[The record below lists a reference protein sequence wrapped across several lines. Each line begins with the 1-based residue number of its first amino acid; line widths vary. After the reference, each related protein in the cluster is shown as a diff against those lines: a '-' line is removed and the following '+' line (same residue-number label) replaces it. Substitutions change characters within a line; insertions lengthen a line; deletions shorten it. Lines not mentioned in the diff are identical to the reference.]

1 MSKLIVYYQEKVVGQ
16 LSFDKEE
23 RLSFQYDKT
32 WLAFKDRFPLSL
44 ALTLVEKAHGHLE
57 TKSFFENLLPEG
69 EIKDLLEAHG
79 KSSIKSEFGFLQEFG
94 GDCAGAFKILP
105 EKVKTSKT
113 KAPRKELRL
122 NIIYKYL
129 DEKKSLTDVILNK
142 EGGKFSL
149 AGAQDK
155 FAVIFEK
162 NKIYL
167 PLDGSPTTH
176 IIKPHVRY
184 FNSTHDTP
192 YNEYLCMKLAGAVG
206 LNVPEVDIIEGE
218 YPLFIVERF
227 DRIKVKTGI
236 LRIHQQDFCQAQ
248 GITSLKKY
256 ESDGGP
262 TFADNYN
269 LVKAHS
275 SAPIPDLNQL
285 LKWLIYNL
293 VIGNNDSHSKN
304 LAFLQAEDGIR
315 IAPFYD
321 LLSTSVYKE
330 IGQNFAFKVGGQ
342 NLWFKLKRRL
352 FDKLFV
358 ELELKEDVL
367 PKMALKLLND
377 IEKKLP
383 KLVEEFNVR
392 FPDVKTAVTLEK
404 EIKKRVAF
412 FQKLFAVVDY

>member
-1 MSKLIVYYQEKVVGQ
+1 MSKLIIYYQEMVVGH
-16 LSFDKEE
+16 LVFDKEE

-44 ALTLVEKAHGHLE
+44 ALPLEEKIHGHLE

-94 GDCAGAFKILP
+94 GDCAGAFKVLP
-105 EKVKTSKT
+105 EKVKISKT
-113 KAPRKELRL
+113 KIPRKELKL
-122 NIIYKYL
+122 YVIYKYL
-129 DEKKSLTDVILNK
+129 NENKSLTDVILNI

-155 FAVIFEK
+155 FAVVFEK
-162 NKIYL
+162 NKIFL

-192 YNEYLCMKLAGAVG
+192 YNEYLCMKLAGSVG
-206 LNVPEVDIIEGE
+206 LNVPKVDIIEGE
-218 YPLFIVERF
+218 HPLFIVERF
-227 DRIKVKTGI
+227 DRIMAKTGI
-236 LRIHQQDFCQAQ
+236 SRIHQQDFCQAQ
-248 GITSLKKY
+248 GLTSLKKY
-256 ESDGGP
+256 ESDRGP

-275 SAPIPDLNQL
+275 LAPIPDLNQL

-304 LAFLQAEDGIR
+304 LAFLQTGDGIR

-321 LLSTSVYKE
+321 LLSTSIYKE
-330 IGQNFAFKVGGQ
+330 IGQNFAFKIGGQ

-352 FDKLFV
+352 FDKLSA

-367 PKMALKLLND
+367 PNIALKLFNY
-377 IEKKLP
+377 IENNLAKN
-383 KLVEEFNVR
+383 VEEFNER
-392 FPDVKTAVTLEK
+392 FPEVKTAVTIEK
-404 EIKKRVAF
+404 EIRKRVAF
-412 FQKLFAVVDY
+412 FYKMFSM

>member
-1 MSKLIVYYQEKVVGQ
+1 MSKLIIYYKDKVVGF
-16 LSFDKEE
+16 LEFDKDE
-23 RLSFQYDKT
+23 RLSFQYDKA
-32 WLAFKDRFPLSL
+32 WLGSKDRFPLSF
-44 ALTLVEKAHGHLE
+44 ALPLESKVYGHLE

-105 EKVKTSKT
+105 EKVKPSKIS
-113 KAPRKELRL
+113 KPRKELKL
-122 NIIYKYL
+122 DVIYKYL
-129 DEKKSLTDVILNK
+129 DEKKSLIDAILNK

-167 PLDGSPTTH
+167 PLDGGPTTH

-192 YNEYLCMKLAGAVG
+192 YNEYLCMKLAAAVG
-206 LNVPEVDIIEGE
+206 LNAPRVDIIEGE

-227 DRIKVKTGI
+227 DRVQTKAGVS
-236 LRIHQQDFCQAQ
+236 RIHQQDFCQAQ
-248 GITSLKKY
+248 GITSFKKY

-262 TFADNYN
+262 SFADNYN
-269 LVKAHS
+269 LVKANS

-285 LKWLIYNL
+285 LKWLIFNL

-304 LAFLQAEDGIR
+304 LAFLQTGDGIR
-315 IAPFYD
+315 LAPFYD

-330 IGQNFAFKVGGQ
+330 IGQNFAFKIGGQ
-342 NLWFKLKRRL
+342 NLWFKLKKRL
-352 FDKLFV
+352 FDKLSG
-358 ELELKEDVL
+358 ELELRDDVI
-367 PKMALKLLND
+367 PKLALKLLND
-377 IEKKLP
+377 IENQYP
-383 KLVEEFNVR
+383 KLLEEFNER
-392 FPDVKTAVTLEK
+392 FPEVKTGKVLEK
-404 EIKKRVAF
+404 EILKRVAF
-412 FQKLFAVVDY
+412 FKKIFFL

>member
-1 MSKLIVYYQEKVVGQ
+1 MSKLIVYYQENVVGH
-16 LSFDKEE
+16 LNFDKEE

-44 ALTLVEKAHGHLE
+44 ALALEEKIHGHLE
-57 TKSFFENLLPEG
+57 TKSFFENLIPEG
-69 EIKDLLEAHG
+69 EIKDLLESHG

-94 GDCAGAFKILP
+94 GDCAGAFKVMP
-105 EKVKTSKT
+105 EKVKISKT
-113 KAPRKELRL
+113 IIPRKELKL
-122 NIIYKYL
+122 NVIYNYL
-129 DEKKSLTDVILNK
+129 NKKQSLTDVILNK

-155 FAVIFEK
+155 FAVIFDK

-192 YNEYLCMKLAGAVG
+192 YNEYLCMKLARAVG
-206 LNVPEVDIIEGE
+206 LNVPKVDIIQGE
-218 YPLFIVERF
+218 HPLFIVERF
-227 DRIKVKTGI
+227 DRIQTKTGI
-236 LRIHQQDFCQAQ
+236 SRIHQQDFCQAQ

-262 TFADNYN
+262 TFTDNYN

-275 SAPIPDLNQL
+275 SAPIPDLNQI
-285 LKWLIYNL
+285 LKWLIFNL

-304 LAFLQAEDGIR
+304 LAFLQTGDGIR
-315 IAPFYD
+315 LAPFYD

-330 IGQNFAFKVGGQ
+330 IGQNFAFKIGGQ

-352 FDKLFV
+352 FDKLSS
-358 ELELKEDVL
+358 ELELKDDVI
-367 PKMALKLLND
+367 PKLGVKLLND
-377 IEKKLP
+377 IEKHLSR
-383 KLVEEFNVR
+383 LVEECSNQ
-392 FPDVKTAVTLEK
+392 FPDVKTSKVLEK
-404 EIKKRVAF
+404 EIIKRIAF
-412 FQKLFAVVDY
+412 FRKIFTL

>member
-1 MSKLIVYYQEKVVGQ
+1 MSKLIVYFQNKIVGR
-16 LSFDKEE
+16 LEFDNEE
-23 RLSFQYDKT
+23 RLNFQYDSS
-32 WLAFKDRFPLSL
+32 WLALKDRFPLSL
-44 ALTLVEKAHGHLE
+44 ALPLGEKTYGHLE

-79 KSSIKSEFGFLQEFG
+79 KNSIRSEFGFLQEFG

-105 EKVKTSKT
+105 EKVKVSKIM
-113 KAPRKELRL
+113 KPRKELKL
-122 NIIYKYL
+122 NVVYKYL
-129 DEKKSLTDVILNK
+129 NDKKSLTDVILNK

-192 YNEYLCMKLAGAVG
+192 YNEYFCMKLAAAVG
-206 LNVPEVDIIEGE
+206 LNVPKVDIIEGE

-227 DRIKVKTGI
+227 DRIQSKTGVS
-236 LRIHQQDFCQAQ
+236 RIHQQDFCQAQ

-285 LKWLIYNL
+285 LKWLIFNL

-304 LAFLQAEDGIR
+304 LAFLQTGDGIR

-321 LLSTSVYKE
+321 LLSTSIYKE
-330 IGQNFAFKVGGQ
+330 IGQNFAFKIGGQ
-342 NLWFKLKRRL
+342 NLWFKLKKRL
-352 FDKLFV
+352 FDKLSS
-358 ELELKEDVL
+358 ELELKDDVI
-367 PKMALKLLND
+367 PKLGYKLLND
-377 IEKKLP
+377 IEKHLP
-383 KLVEEFNVR
+383 KLVEEFNDR
-392 FPDVKTAVTLEK
+392 FPDVKTGKVLEK
-404 EIKKRVAF
+404 EIFKRVAF
-412 FQKLFAVVDY
+412 FKKIFTL

>member
-1 MSKLIVYYQEKVVGQ
+1 MSKLLIFYQDKVVGH
-16 LSFDKEE
+16 LEFDKDE
-23 RLSFQYDKT
+23 RLSFQYDKG
-32 WLAFKDRFPLSL
+32 WLGFKDRFPLSF
-44 ALTLVEKAHGHLE
+44 ALPLEAKVYGHLE

-79 KSSIKSEFGFLQEFG
+79 KTSIKSEFGFLQEFG

-105 EKVKTSKT
+105 EKVKPSKIS
-113 KAPRKELRL
+113 KPRKELKL
-122 NIIYKYL
+122 DVIYKYL
-129 DEKKSLTDVILNK
+129 DEKKSLTDAILNK

-176 IIKPHVRY
+176 IVKPHVRY

-192 YNEYLCMKLAGAVG
+192 YNEYLCMKLAAAVG
-206 LNVPEVDIIEGE
+206 LNAPGVDIIKGE
-218 YPLFIVERF
+218 FPLFIVERF
-227 DRIKVKTGI
+227 DRVQTKTGVS
-236 LRIHQQDFCQAQ
+236 RIHQQDFCQAQ

-256 ESDGGP
+256 EADGGP
-262 TFADNYN
+262 SFADNYN

-285 LKWLIYNL
+285 LKWLIFNL

-304 LAFLQAEDGIR
+304 LAFLQTEEGIR
-315 IAPFYD
+315 LAPFYD

-330 IGQNFAFKVGGQ
+330 IGQNFAFKIGGQ
-342 NLWFKLKRRL
+342 NLWFKLKKRL
-352 FDKLFV
+352 FDKLSS
-358 ELELKEDVL
+358 ELELRDDVI
-367 PKMALKLLND
+367 PKLASKLLND
-377 IEKKLP
+377 IEKHYP
-383 KLVEEFNVR
+383 KLLEEFNEH
-392 FPDVKTAVTLEK
+392 FPDVKTGKVLEK
-404 EIKKRVAF
+404 EILKRVAF
-412 FQKLFAVVDY
+412 FKKIFTL

>member
-1 MSKLIVYYQEKVVGQ
+1 MSKLVVYHQDMIVGFLE
-16 LSFDKEE
+16 FDKDE
-23 RLSFQYDKT
+23 RLSFQYDKS
-32 WLAFKDRFPLSL
+32 WLGSKDRFPLSV
-44 ALTLVEKAHGHLE
+44 ALPLEAKVYGHLE

-69 EIKDLLEAHG
+69 KIKDLLEAHG

-105 EKVKTSKT
+105 EKVKPSKIS
-113 KAPRKELRL
+113 KPRKELKL
-122 NIIYKYL
+122 DVIYKYL
-129 DEKKSLTDVILNK
+129 DEKKSLTDAILNK

-184 FNSTHDTP
+184 FTSTHDTP
-192 YNEYLCMKLAGAVG
+192 YNEYLCMKLAAAVG
-206 LNVPEVDIIEGE
+206 LNAPEVDIIKGE
-218 YPLFIVERF
+218 FPLFIVERF
-227 DRIKVKTGI
+227 DRIHSKTGV

-256 ESDGGP
+256 EADGGP
-262 TFADNYN
+262 SFADNYN

-285 LKWLIYNL
+285 LKWLIFNL

-304 LAFLQAEDGIR
+304 LAFLQTEEGIR
-315 IAPFYD
+315 LAPFYD

-330 IGQNFAFKVGGQ
+330 IGQNFAFKIDGQ
-342 NLWFKLKRRL
+342 NLWFKLKKRL
-352 FDKLFV
+352 FDKLST
-358 ELELKEDVL
+358 ELKLRDDVI
-367 PKMALKLLND
+367 PKIASKLLND
-377 IEKKLP
+377 IEKQYP
-383 KLVEEFNVR
+383 KFLEEFNER
-392 FPDVKTAVTLEK
+392 FPDVKTGKVLEK
-404 EIKKRVAF
+404 EILKRIAF
-412 FQKLFAVVDY
+412 FKKIFTL

>member
-1 MSKLIVYYQEKVVGQ
+1 MNKLIVYYQDKVVGQ
-16 LSFDKEE
+16 LEFDREE
-23 RLSFQYDKT
+23 RLSFRYDSS
-32 WLAFKDRFPLSL
+32 WLSSNDRFPLSI
-44 ALTLVEKAHGHLE
+44 ALRLEEKIYGHLE
-57 TKSFFENLLPEG
+57 AKSFFENLLPEG

-79 KSSIKSEFGFLQEFG
+79 KSSIRSEFGFLREFG

-105 EKVKTSKT
+105 EKFKVSKAI
-113 KAPRKELRL
+113 KSKKELKL
-122 NIIYKYL
+122 DVLYKYL

-192 YNEYLCMKLAGAVG
+192 YNEYLCMKLAAAVG
-206 LNVPEVDIIEGE
+206 LNAPTVDIIEGK

-227 DRIKVKTGI
+227 DRIQTKTGI
-236 LRIHQQDFCQAQ
+236 SRIHQQDFCQAQ
-248 GITSLKKY
+248 GISSLKKY
-256 ESDGGP
+256 EAEGGP
-262 TFADNYN
+262 TFADNYK
-269 LVKAHS
+269 LVKANS
-275 SAPIPDLNQL
+275 AAPIPDLNQL

-304 LAFLQAEDGIR
+304 LAFLQTDEGIR
-315 IAPFYD
+315 LAPFYD

-330 IGQNFAFKVGGQ
+330 IGQNFAFKIGGQ
-342 NLWFKLKRRL
+342 TLWFKLKKRL
-352 FDKLFV
+352 FDKLSS
-358 ELELKEDVL
+358 ELELRDDVISKL
-367 PKMALKLLND
+367 ALKLLND
-377 IEKKLP
+377 MEKHIP
-383 KLVEEFNVR
+383 RLVREFNER
-392 FPDVKTAVTLEK
+392 FPDVKTGKILEK
-404 EIKKRVAF
+404 EILKRAAF
-412 FQKLFAVVDY
+412 FKKIFTS

>member
-1 MSKLIVYYQEKVVGQ
+1 MSKLIVYYQEKIVGH
-16 LSFDKEE
+16 LSFDKDE
-23 RLSFQYDKT
+23 RLSFQYDKN
-32 WLAFKDRFPLSL
+32 WLVFKDRFPLSL
-44 ALTLVEKAHGHLE
+44 ALALVEKTYGHLE

-69 EIKDLLEAHG
+69 EIKNLIEAHG
-79 KSSIKSEFGFLQEFG
+79 KSSIKSEFGFLKEFG

-105 EKVKTSKT
+105 EKAKIIQSKT
-113 KAPRKELRL
+113 PRKELRL
-122 NIIYKYL
+122 EVIFKYL
-129 DEKKSLTDVILNK
+129 NEKKSLTDVILNK

-192 YNEYLCMKLAGAVG
+192 YNEYLCMKVAAAVG
-206 LNVPEVDIIEGE
+206 LNVPKVDIIEGE

-227 DRIKVKTGI
+227 DRTQTKTGI
-236 LRIHQQDFCQAQ
+236 SRIHQQDFCQAQ

-262 TFADNYN
+262 TFANNYN

-275 SAPIPDLNQL
+275 SAPIPDLSQM

-304 LAFLQAEDGIR
+304 LAFLQTGEGIR
-315 IAPFYD
+315 LGPFYD

-330 IGQNFAFKVGGQ
+330 IGQNFAFKIGGQ

-352 FDKLFV
+352 FDRLSA
-358 ELELKEDVL
+358 ELDLKEDVL
-367 PKMALKLLND
+367 PKMAFKLLND

-383 KLVEEFNVR
+383 KLVEEFNER
-392 FPDVKTAVTLEK
+392 FPDVKTGKVLEK
-404 EIKKRVAF
+404 EILKRVAF
-412 FQKLFAVVDY
+412 FKKIFTL

>member
-1 MSKLIVYYQEKVVGQ
+1 MSQLVVYYQEKVVGS
-16 LSFDKEE
+16 LEFDREE
-23 RLSFQYDKT
+23 RLSFQYDKS
-32 WLAFKDRFPLSL
+32 WLTFKDRFPLSI
-44 ALTLVEKAHGHLE
+44 ALGFSDKIYGHIE

-69 EIKDLLEAHG
+69 EIKDLLKAHG
-79 KSSIKSEFGFLQEFG
+79 KSSIRSEFGFLQEFG
-94 GDCAGAFKILP
+94 GDCAGAFKIFP

-113 KAPRKELRL
+113 TKSKKELKL
-122 NIIYKYL
+122 DVIYKYL
-129 DEKKSLTDVILNK
+129 NEKKSLTDVILNK

-176 IIKPHVRY
+176 IIKPYVRY

-192 YNEYLCMKLAGAVG
+192 YNEYLCMNLAGAVG
-206 LNVPEVDIIEGE
+206 LNVPAVDIIEGE

-227 DRIKVKTGI
+227 DRSQTKTGI
-236 LRIHQQDFCQAQ
+236 SRIHQQDFCQAQ

-262 TFADNYN
+262 TFANNYK
-269 LVKAHS
+269 LVKTHS
-275 SAPIPDLNQL
+275 TSPIPDLNQL

-304 LAFLQAEDGIR
+304 LAFLQTDEGIR
-315 IAPFYD
+315 LAPFYD

-330 IGQNFAFKVGGQ
+330 IGQNFSFKIGGQ
-342 NLWFKLKRRL
+342 NLWSKLKRRL
-352 FDKLFV
+352 FDKLSS
-358 ELELKEDVL
+358 ELELRDDVI
-367 PKMALKLLND
+367 PKLATKLLLD
-377 IEKKLP
+377 IEKHYPRL
-383 KLVEEFNVR
+383 LEDFTER
-392 FPDVKTAVTLEK
+392 FPDVKTGKVLEK
-404 EIKKRVAF
+404 EILKRVAF
-412 FQKLFAVVDY
+412 LKKIFTL

>member
-1 MSKLIVYYQEKVVGQ
+1 MSKLIVYYQEKIVGQ
-16 LSFDKEE
+16 LNFDKEE
-23 RLSFQYDKT
+23 RLSFQYDKN
-32 WLAFKDRFPLSL
+32 WLVFKDRFPLSL
-44 ALTLVEKAHGHLE
+44 ALALVEKTHGHLE

-69 EIKDLLEAHG
+69 EIKDLIEAHG

-105 EKVKTSKT
+105 EKAKIIQSKT
-113 KAPRKELRL
+113 PRKELRL
-122 NIIYKYL
+122 EVIFKYL
-129 DEKKSLTDVILNK
+129 NEKKSLTDVILNK

-155 FAVIFEK
+155 FPVIFEK

-184 FNSTHDTP
+184 FNSIHDTP
-192 YNEYLCMKLAGAVG
+192 YNEYMCMKLAKAVG
-206 LNVPEVDIIEGE
+206 LNVPKVDIIEGK

-227 DRIKVKTGI
+227 DRIKVKTEI

-262 TFADNYN
+262 SFVNNYN
-269 LVKAHS
+269 LIKAHS

-285 LKWLIYNL
+285 LNWLIFNL

-304 LAFLQAEDGIR
+304 LAFLRVEDGIR
-315 IAPFYD
+315 LAPFYD

-330 IGQNFAFKVGGQ
+330 ISQNFAFKVGGQ

-352 FDKLFV
+352 FDKLSA
-358 ELELKEDVL
+358 ELGLKEDVL
-367 PKMALKLLND
+367 PKIALKLLND
-377 IEKKLP
+377 IEKKHP
-383 KLVEEFNVR
+383 KLVEEFDVR
-392 FPDVKTAVTLEK
+392 FPEVKTAVTLEK
-404 EIKKRVAF
+404 EIKKRVVF
-412 FQKLFAVVDY
+412 LQKIFAV

>member
-1 MSKLIVYYQEKVVGQ
+1 MSKLVIYYQDNVVGH
-16 LSFDKEE
+16 LEFDKEE
-23 RLSFQYDKT
+23 RLSFKYDSS
-32 WLAFKDRFPLSL
+32 WLSLKDRFPLSF
-44 ALTLVEKAHGHLE
+44 ALPLDSKVYGHLE

-94 GDCAGAFKILP
+94 GDCAGAFKILSD
-105 EKVKTSKT
+105 KVKPSKIS
-113 KAPRKELRL
+113 KPRKELKL
-122 NIIYKYL
+122 DVIYKYL
-129 DEKKSLTDVILNK
+129 DERKSLTDAILNK

-155 FAVIFEK
+155 FAVILEK

-192 YNEYLCMKLAGAVG
+192 YNEFLCMKLASAIG
-206 LNVPEVDIIEGE
+206 LNAPEVDIIEGE

-227 DRIKVKTGI
+227 DRVQTKTGVW
-236 LRIHQQDFCQAQ
+236 RIHQQDFCQAQ
-248 GITSLKKY
+248 AITSLKKY

-262 TFADNYN
+262 SFADNYN

-285 LKWLIYNL
+285 LKWLIFNL

-304 LAFLQAEDGIR
+304 LAFLQTEEGIR
-315 IAPFYD
+315 LAPFYD

-330 IGQNFAFKVGGQ
+330 IGQNFAFKIGGQ
-342 NLWFKLKRRL
+342 SLWFKLKKRL
-352 FDKLFV
+352 FDKLSS
-358 ELELKEDVL
+358 ELELRDDVI
-367 PKMALKLLND
+367 PKLATKLLLD
-377 IEKKLP
+377 IEKHYP
-383 KLVEEFNVR
+383 KLLEEFTER
-392 FPDVKTAVTLEK
+392 FPEVKTGKVLEK
-404 EIKKRVAF
+404 EILKRVAF
-412 FQKLFAVVDY
+412 FKKIFTL

>member
-1 MSKLIVYYQEKVVGQ
+1 MSKLIVYFQEKVVGQ
-16 LSFDKEE
+16 LTFDKEE
-23 RLSFQYDKT
+23 RLSFQYEKT
-32 WLAFKDRFPLSL
+32 WLTFKDRFPLSL
-44 ALTLVEKAHGHLE
+44 ALGLEEKIHGHIE

-105 EKVKTSKT
+105 EKTKLT
-113 KAPRKELRL
+113 KASRPNKELKL
-122 NIIYKYL
+122 EIIYKYL
-129 DEKKSLTDVILNK
+129 NEKKSLTDVILNK

-155 FAVIFEK
+155 FAVIIEK

-206 LNVPEVDIIEGE
+206 LNVPKVDIIEGE
-218 YPLFIVERF
+218 HPLFIVERF
-227 DRIKVKTGI
+227 DRVQVKTVVS
-236 LRIHQQDFCQAQ
+236 RIHQQDFCQAQ

-269 LVKAHS
+269 LVKANS
-275 SAPIPDLNQL
+275 SAPIPDINQL

-304 LAFLQAEDGIR
+304 LAFLQTGDGIR

-321 LLSTSVYKE
+321 LLSTSIYKE
-330 IGQNFAFKVGGQ
+330 IGQNFAFKIGGQ
-342 NLWFKLKRRL
+342 KLWFKLKLRT
-352 FDKLFV
+352 FDKLSV
-358 ELELKEDVL
+358 ELGLKEDVL
-367 PKMALKLLND
+367 PKLALKLLSD
-377 IEKKLP
+377 IEKMLP
-383 KLVEEFNVR
+383 KLVEEFKER
-392 FPDVKTAVTLEK
+392 FPDVKTGATLEK

-412 FQKLFAVVDY
+412 FQKIFA

>member
-1 MSKLIVYYQEKVVGQ
+1 MSKLTIYYQDKVVGH
-16 LSFDKEE
+16 LEFDKDE
-23 RLSFQYDKT
+23 RLNFQYDKA
-32 WLAFKDRFPLSL
+32 WLASKDRFPLSFAFPL
-44 ALTLVEKAHGHLE
+44 EAKVFGHLE
-57 TKSFFENLLPEG
+57 SKSFFENLLPEG

-105 EKVKTSKT
+105 EKAKPSKIS
-113 KAPRKELRL
+113 KPRKELKL
-122 NIIYKYL
+122 DVIYKYL
-129 DEKKSLTDVILNK
+129 DEKKSLTDAILNK

-176 IIKPHVRY
+176 IVKPHVRY

-192 YNEYLCMKLAGAVG
+192 YNEYLCMKLASKVG
-206 LNVPEVDIIEGE
+206 LNVPAVDIIEGD

-227 DRIKVKTGI
+227 DRIQLRTGI
-236 LRIHQQDFCQAQ
+236 SRIHQQDFCQAQ

-256 ESDGGP
+256 ETDGGP
-262 TFADNYN
+262 AFADNYN
-269 LVKAHS
+269 LVKAYS

-304 LAFLQAEDGIR
+304 LAFLQTEEGIR
-315 IAPFYD
+315 LAPFYD

-330 IGQNFAFKVGGQ
+330 IGQNFAFKIGGQ
-342 NLWFKLKRRL
+342 RLWFKLKKRL
-352 FDKLFV
+352 FDKLST
-358 ELELKEDVL
+358 ELELRDDVI
-367 PKMALKLLND
+367 PKLATKLLLD
-377 IEKKLP
+377 IEKHYP
-383 KLVEEFNVR
+383 KLLQEFNER
-392 FPDVKTAVTLEK
+392 FPEVKTGKVLEK
-404 EIKKRVAF
+404 EILKRVAF
-412 FQKLFAVVDY
+412 FKKIFAL

>member
-1 MSKLIVYYQEKVVGQ
+1 MSKLVVYYEERIVGS
-16 LSFDKEE
+16 LEFDKEE
-23 RLSFQYDKT
+23 RLSFQYDSS
-32 WLAFKDRFPLSL
+32 WLSFKNRFPLSI
-44 ALTLVEKAHGHLE
+44 ALVLDDKVYGHIE

-69 EIKDLLEAHG
+69 EIKELLESHG

-105 EKVKTSKT
+105 EKVKTPKT
-113 KAPRKELRL
+113 TKPKKELKLEVIYNYL
-122 NIIYKYL
+122 N
-129 DEKKSLTDVILNK
+129 EKKSLTDVILNK

-155 FAVIFEK
+155 FAVIFEG

-176 IIKPHVRY
+176 IIKPYVRY

-206 LNVPEVDIIEGE
+206 LNVPAADIIEGQ

-227 DRIKVKTGI
+227 DRIQTKTGI
-236 LRIHQQDFCQAQ
+236 SRIHQQDFCQAQ
-248 GITSLKKY
+248 GITSLRKY
-256 ESDGGP
+256 ELDGGP
-262 TFADNYN
+262 TFADNYK

-275 SAPIPDLNQL
+275 SSPIPDLNQL

-304 LAFLQAEDGIR
+304 LAFLQTEEGIR
-315 IAPFYD
+315 LAPFYD

-330 IGQNFAFKVGGQ
+330 IGQNFAFKIGGQ
-342 NLWFKLKRRL
+342 SLWFKFKKRL
-352 FDKLFV
+352 FDMLSSELGLREEVIPKL
-358 ELELKEDVL
+358 
-367 PKMALKLLND
+367 ATKLLLD
-377 IEKKLP
+377 IEKHYPRL
-383 KLVEEFNVR
+383 LEEFTER
-392 FPDVKTAVTLEK
+392 FPEVKTGKILEK
-404 EIKKRVAF
+404 EILKRVAF
-412 FQKLFAVVDY
+412 FKKIFTH

>member
-1 MSKLIVYYQEKVVGQ
+1 MSKLIVYYQEKVVGH
-16 LSFDKEE
+16 LDFDTEE

-32 WLAFKDRFPLSL
+32 WLASKDRFPLSL
-44 ALTLVEKAHGHLE
+44 ALALGDKLYGHLE

-94 GDCAGAFKILP
+94 ADCAGAFKVLP
-105 EKVKTSKT
+105 EKVKKNKT
-113 KAPRKELRL
+113 VTPRKELKL
-122 NIIYKYL
+122 DVIYKYL
-129 DEKKSLTDVILNK
+129 NEKKSLTDVILNK

-155 FAVIFEK
+155 FAVIFEN

-176 IIKPHVRY
+176 IIKPHVRF
-184 FNSTHDTP
+184 FNSTYDTP
-192 YNEYLCMKLAGAVG
+192 YDEYLCMKLAGAVG
-206 LNVPEVDIIEGE
+206 LNVPKVDIIEGE
-218 YPLFIVERF
+218 HPLYIVERF
-227 DRIKVKTGI
+227 DRIHTKTGI
-236 LRIHQQDFCQAQ
+236 SRIHQQDFCQAQ

-269 LVKAHS
+269 LVKAQS

-285 LKWLIYNL
+285 LKWLIFNL

-304 LAFLQAEDGIR
+304 LAFLQVGDAIR

-321 LLSTSVYKE
+321 LLSTSIYKE
-330 IGQNFAFKVGGQ
+330 IGQNFAFKIGGQ

-352 FDKLFV
+352 FDKFSA
-358 ELELKEDVL
+358 ELELKDDYL
-367 PKMALKLLND
+367 PKLGLKLLID
-377 IEKKLP
+377 IEKRLP
-383 KLVEEFNVR
+383 EITQEFNQR
-392 FPDVKTAVTLEK
+392 FPEVEIGKILEN
-404 EIKKRVAF
+404 EILKRVAF
-412 FQKLFAVVDY
+412 FKKIFAL

>member
-1 MSKLIVYYQEKVVGQ
+1 MSKLIVCYQKMVVGH
-16 LSFDKEE
+16 LIFNKEE

-44 ALTLVEKAHGHLE
+44 ALPLEEKIHGHLE

-94 GDCAGAFKILP
+94 GDCAGALKVLP
-105 EKVKTSKT
+105 EKVKIRKT
-113 KAPRKELRL
+113 KIPRKELKL
-122 NIIYKYL
+122 NVIYKYL
-129 DEKKSLTDVILNK
+129 NEKKSLTDVILNI

-155 FAVIFEK
+155 FAVVFEK
-162 NKIYL
+162 NKIFL

-184 FNSTHDTP
+184 FSSTHDTP

-206 LNVPEVDIIEGE
+206 LNVPKVDIIEGE
-218 YPLFIVERF
+218 HPLFIVERF
-227 DRIKVKTGI
+227 DRIITKTGI
-236 LRIHQQDFCQAQ
+236 SRIHQQDFCQAQ
-248 GITSLKKY
+248 GLTSLKKY

-269 LVKAHS
+269 LVKAYS
-275 SAPIPDLNQL
+275 LAPIPDLNQL

-304 LAFLQAEDGIR
+304 LAFLQTGDGFR

-321 LLSTSVYKE
+321 LLSTSIYKE
-330 IGQNFAFKVGGQ
+330 IGQNFAFKIGGQ
-342 NLWFKLKRRL
+342 NLWFKLNKRL
-352 FDKLFV
+352 FDKLSS
-358 ELELKEDVL
+358 ELKLRDDVIPRL
-367 PKMALKLLND
+367 ALKVLND
-377 IEKKLP
+377 IEKHTP
-383 KLVEEFNVR
+383 KLFEEFNER
-392 FPDVKTAVTLEK
+392 FPDVKTGRLLEK
-404 EIKKRVAF
+404 EILKRGAFSKKIF
-412 FQKLFAVVDY
+412 TL

>member
-1 MSKLIVYYQEKVVGQ
+1 MSKLIVYYQEKVVGH
-16 LSFDKEE
+16 LNFDEEE

-32 WLAFKDRFPLSL
+32 WLSYKDRFPLSL
-44 ALTLVEKAHGHLE
+44 AIALEDKIHGHLE

-94 GDCAGAFKILP
+94 GDCAGAFKVTP
-105 EKVKTSKT
+105 EKVKISKSV
-113 KAPRKELRL
+113 KPAKELKL
-122 NIIYKYL
+122 TAIYKYL
-129 DEKKSLTDVILNK
+129 NEKKSLTDVILNK

-155 FAVIFEK
+155 FAVIYEE

-167 PLDGSPTTH
+167 PMDGSPTTH

-184 FNSTHDTP
+184 YNSTHDTP
-192 YNEYLCMKLAGAVG
+192 YNEYLCMKLAGAIG
-206 LNVPEVDIIEGE
+206 LNVPKVDIIEGE
-218 YPLFIVERF
+218 HPLFIVERF
-227 DRIKVKTGI
+227 DRLEIKTGI
-236 LRIHQQDFCQAQ
+236 SRIHQQDFCQAQ

-269 LVKAHS
+269 LIKTHS

-304 LAFLQAEDGIR
+304 LAFLQTGEGIR
-315 IAPFYD
+315 LAPFYD

-330 IGQNFAFKVGGQ
+330 IGQNFAYKIGGQ
-342 NLWFKLKRRL
+342 NLWFKLKRRH
-352 FDKLFV
+352 FDKLSS
-358 ELELKEDVL
+358 ELGLKEDVL
-367 PKMALKLLND
+367 PKMALKTLSE
-377 IEKKLP
+377 IEKQLP
-383 KLVEEFNVR
+383 KLVEKFKER
-392 FPDVKTAVTLEK
+392 FPDVKTAATLEK
-404 EIKKRVAF
+404 EIKKRVVF
-412 FQKLFAVVDY
+412 FQKLFAV

>member
-1 MSKLIVYYQEKVVGQ
+1 MSKLVVSFQEKIVGH
-16 LSFDKEE
+16 LEFDKEE
-23 RLSFQYDKT
+23 RLSFNYDSS
-32 WLAFKDRFPLSL
+32 WLSFQGRFPLSI
-44 ALTLVEKAHGHLE
+44 ALPLGDKTFGHLE

-105 EKVKTSKT
+105 EQVKVSKLT
-113 KAPRKELRL
+113 KPRKELKFDV
-122 NIIYKYL
+122 IYRYL
-129 DEKKSLTDVILNK
+129 KDKKSLTDVILNK

-162 NKIYL
+162 NTIYL

-184 FNSTHDTP
+184 FNSTQDTP
-192 YNEYLCMKLAGAVG
+192 YNEYLCMKLAAAVG
-206 LNVPEVDIIEGE
+206 LNVPSVDIIEGE

-227 DRIKVKTGI
+227 DRIQLRTGI
-236 LRIHQQDFCQAQ
+236 SRLHQQDFCQAQ

-262 TFADNYN
+262 SFADNYN

-285 LKWLIYNL
+285 LKWLIFNL

-304 LAFLQAEDGIR
+304 LAFLQTGDGIR
-315 IAPFYD
+315 LAPFYD

-330 IGQNFAFKVGGQ
+330 IGQNFAFKIGGQ
-342 NLWFKLKRRL
+342 SLWFKLKKRL
-352 FDKLFV
+352 FDKLSS
-358 ELELKEDVL
+358 ELDLRDDVI
-367 PKMALKLLND
+367 PKLASKILQDMQKHYPKLL
-377 IEKKLP
+377 
-383 KLVEEFNVR
+383 EEFNQR
-392 FPDVKTAVTLEK
+392 FPDVKTGKVLEK
-404 EIKKRVAF
+404 EILKRVVF
-412 FQKLFAVVDY
+412 FKKIFTL

>member
-1 MSKLIVYYQEKVVGQ
+1 MNKLVIYYQDKIVGY
-16 LSFDKEE
+16 LKFDKDE
-23 RLSFQYDKT
+23 RLSFKYYSS
-32 WLAFKDRFPLSL
+32 WLSLKNRFPLSFAMPL
-44 ALTLVEKAHGHLE
+44 GEKTFGHLE

-105 EKVKTSKT
+105 EKA
-113 KAPRKELRL
+113 KAPKIVKARKELKL
-122 NIIYKYL
+122 DVIYKYL
-129 DEKKSLTDVILNK
+129 DEKKSLTDAILNK

-155 FAVIFEK
+155 FAVIFER

-192 YNEYLCMKLAGAVG
+192 YNEYLCMKLAAAVG
-206 LNVPEVDIIEGE
+206 LNAPGVDIIEGE

-227 DRIKVKTGI
+227 DRVQTKTGVS
-236 LRIHQQDFCQAQ
+236 RIHQQDFCQAQ

-262 TFADNYN
+262 SFADNYN
-269 LVKAHS
+269 LVKVNS

-285 LKWLIYNL
+285 LKWLIFNL

-304 LAFLQAEDGIR
+304 LAFLQTEEGIR
-315 IAPFYD
+315 LAPFYD

-330 IGQNFAFKVGGQ
+330 IGQNFAFKIGGQ
-342 NLWFKLKRRL
+342 NLWFKLKKRL
-352 FDKLFV
+352 FDKLSS
-358 ELELKEDVL
+358 ELELREDV
-367 PKMALKLLND
+367 
-377 IEKKLP
+377 IP
-383 KLVEEFNVR
+383 KLATKVLLDVEKHYPGLLEEFTER
-392 FPDVKTAVTLEK
+392 FPEVKTGKVLEK
-404 EIKKRVAF
+404 EILKRVSF
-412 FQKLFAVVDY
+412 FKKIFTL

>member
-1 MSKLIVYYQEKVVGQ
+1 MSKLVVYFQEKVVGH
-16 LSFDKEE
+16 LEFDKEE
-23 RLSFQYDKT
+23 RLSFKYNSS
-32 WLAFKDRFPLSL
+32 WLTFKDRFPLSV
-44 ALTLVEKAHGHLE
+44 ALPLGEKTYGHLE

-79 KSSIKSEFGFLQEFG
+79 KSSIRSEFGFLQEFG
-94 GDCAGAFKILP
+94 GDCAGAFQILP
-105 EKVKTSKT
+105 EARKAPKTSKP
-113 KAPRKELRL
+113 KKELKL
-122 NIIYKYL
+122 DVIYKYL
-129 DEKKSLTDVILNK
+129 NEKKSLTDVILNK

-155 FAVIFEK
+155 FAVIFDK

-192 YNEYLCMKLAGAVG
+192 YNEYLCMKLALAIG
-206 LNVPEVDIIEGE
+206 LNVPAVDIIEGE

-227 DRIKVKTGI
+227 DRIQTKGEI
-236 LRIHQQDFCQAQ
+236 SRIHQQDFCQAQ

-256 ESDGGP
+256 ESEGGP
-262 TFADNYN
+262 TFANNYN
-269 LVKAHS
+269 LVKSFS

-304 LAFLQAEDGIR
+304 LAFLQTGDEIR
-315 IAPFYD
+315 LAPFYD

-330 IGQNFAFKVGGQ
+330 IGQNFAFKIGGQ

-352 FDKLFV
+352 FDKLST
-358 ELELKEDVL
+358 ELELRDDVI
-367 PKMALKLLND
+367 PKLALKLLND
-377 IEKKLP
+377 IEKHTP
-383 KLVEEFNVR
+383 RLVGEFNER
-392 FPDVKTAVTLEK
+392 FPEVKTGKVLEK
-404 EIKKRVAF
+404 EILKRVAF
-412 FQKLFAVVDY
+412 FKKIFTL

>member
-1 MSKLIVYYQEKVVGQ
+1 MSRLIVYYDEKVVGH
-16 LSFDKEE
+16 LDFDREE
-23 RLSFQYDKT
+23 RLSFKYDSS
-32 WLAFKDRFPLSL
+32 WLVSKDRFPLSI
-44 ALTLVEKAHGHLE
+44 ALPLGEKTYGHLE
-57 TKSFFENLLPEG
+57 AKSFFENLLPEG

-105 EKVKTSKT
+105 EKL
-113 KAPRKELRL
+113 KAPKTTKQNKELKL
-122 NIIYKYL
+122 EVIYKYL
-129 DEKKSLTDVILNK
+129 NEKKSLTDVILNN

-155 FAVIFEK
+155 FAVIYEK

-206 LNVPEVDIIEGE
+206 LSVPEVDIIEGE

-227 DRIKVKTGI
+227 DRVQTKTGVS
-236 LRIHQQDFCQAQ
+236 RIHQQDFCQAQ

-285 LKWLIYNL
+285 LKWLIFNL

-304 LAFLQAEDGIR
+304 LAFLQTKEGIR

-330 IGQNFAFKVGGQ
+330 IGQNFAFKIGGQ
-342 NLWFKLKRRL
+342 NLWFKLKKRL
-352 FDKLFV
+352 FDKLSS
-358 ELELKEDVL
+358 ELELRDDVI
-367 PKMALKLLND
+367 PKLASKLLND
-377 IEKKLP
+377 IEKHYPIL
-383 KLVEEFNVR
+383 LEEFSER
-392 FPDVKTAVTLEK
+392 FPEVKTGKILEK
-404 EIKKRVAF
+404 EIFKRVAF
-412 FQKLFAVVDY
+412 FKKIVVP

>member
-1 MSKLIVYYQEKVVGQ
+1 MSKLIVYYDNKTVGS
-16 LSFDKEE
+16 LVFDKEE

-32 WLAFKDRFPLSL
+32 WLSFKDRFPLSL
-44 ALTLVEKAHGHLE
+44 ALKLEDKVHGHLE

-94 GDCAGAFKILP
+94 GDCAGAFKVMP
-105 EKVKTSKT
+105 EKVKISKT
-113 KAPRKELRL
+113 KIPRKVLTL
-122 NIIYKYL
+122 DVIYKYL
-129 DEKKSLTDVILNK
+129 SEKKSLTDVILNK

-155 FAVIFEK
+155 FAVIYEE
-162 NKIYL
+162 NKIFL

-192 YNEYLCMKLAGAVG
+192 YNEYFCMKLAGDIG
-206 LNVPEVDIIEGE
+206 LNVPKVDIIEGE

-227 DRIKVKTGI
+227 DRVKVKTNFS
-236 LRIHQQDFCQAQ
+236 RIHQQDFCQAQ

-262 TFADNYN
+262 SFVDNFN
-269 LVKAHS
+269 LVKDNS
-275 SAPIPDLNQL
+275 IAPIPDLNQL
-285 LKWLIYNL
+285 LKWLIFNL
-293 VIGNNDSHSKN
+293 VVGNNDSHSKN
-304 LAFLQAEDGIR
+304 LAFLQTKEGIR
-315 IAPFYD
+315 LAPFYD

-330 IGQNFAFKVGGQ
+330 IGQNFAFKLGGQ
-342 NLWFKLKRRL
+342 NLWFKLKSRL
-352 FDKLFV
+352 FDKLST
-358 ELELKEDVL
+358 ELGLKEDVIS
-367 PKMALKLLND
+367 KQALKVLERID
-377 IEKKLP
+377 KKLP
-383 KLVEEFNVR
+383 KNVREFNKR
-392 FPDVKTAVTLEK
+392 FPEVKTAGTLEK

-412 FQKLFAVVDY
+412 FQKIFTT